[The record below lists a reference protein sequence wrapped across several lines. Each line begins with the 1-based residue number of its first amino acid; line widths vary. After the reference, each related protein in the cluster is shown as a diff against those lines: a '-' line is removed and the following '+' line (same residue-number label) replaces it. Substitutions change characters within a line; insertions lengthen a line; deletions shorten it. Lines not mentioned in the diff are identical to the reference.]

1 MVKYEMLDF
10 KSEGDFLD
18 YFFQTLLETNWTYD
32 YFVDWKKVKEY
43 VRRYLK
49 EISLLN
55 TLTKVKTE
63 EREKELKEIFM
74 RYPETIQ
81 VIPLIIAIR
90 EKSIP
95 IIEVGEKAFYKVFDF
110 SQRKVREDEASELV
124 RFCRNVGIMELFSEI
139 NDLYAYLI
147 GVEVGLDTNARKNRS
162 GKIFQ
167 NLVQLLLE
175 RKLRNMQNIRIKSE
189 DRNIKTVRNKKAD
202 FVIYKHDTPRVVIE
216 CNFYSGTGSK
226 PIETANAYI
235 DFQRKVRERGLQF
248 IWITDGRGW
257 KEMKNTII
265 QSSKEIDFLMNYTI
279 ASEKLTKIIPLLL

>member
-10 KSEGDFLD
+10 KSEGEFLD

-55 TLTKVKTE
+55 ALTKVKTE

-74 RYPETIQ
+74 KYPETIQ

-90 EKSIP
+90 EKNIP

-167 NLVQLLLE
+167 NLVQLLLKK
-175 RKLRNMQNIRIKSE
+175 KLRNIQNIIIKSE

-279 ASEKLTKIIPLLL
+279 ASEKLAKIIPLLL

>member
-1 MVKYEMLDF
+1 
-10 KSEGDFLD
+10 
-18 YFFQTLLETNWTYD
+18 
-32 YFVDWKKVKEY
+32 
-43 VRRYLK
+43 
-49 EISLLN
+49 
-55 TLTKVKTE
+55 
-63 EREKELKEIFM
+63 M

-124 RFCRNVGIMELFSEI
+124 RFCRNVGIIELFSEI

-202 FVIYKHDTPRVVIE
+202 FVIYKRDTPRVVIE

-279 ASEKLTKIIPLLL
+279 ASEKLAKIISLLL